1 MFKKYKKQEK
11 TKNMSMINENSW
23 NLPHKM
29 SPKIRKFSADSHE
42 FKKEPKD
49 IEKCH

>member
-1 MFKKYKKQEK
+1 
-11 TKNMSMINENSW
+11 MINENSW
-23 NLPHKM
+23 NQPHKM